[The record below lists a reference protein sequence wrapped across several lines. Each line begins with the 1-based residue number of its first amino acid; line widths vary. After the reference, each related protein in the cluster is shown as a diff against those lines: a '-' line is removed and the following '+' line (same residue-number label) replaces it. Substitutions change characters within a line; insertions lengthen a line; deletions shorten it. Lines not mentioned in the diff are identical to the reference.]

1 MKGIEEFLA
10 KFKVIPNPKDEK
22 SLILEV
28 ILSELKI
35 NNQTEKLQI
44 DENSVEIR
52 KTAIYLNIHPVF
64 KNLIFQKKA
73 YLLDKIN
80 ERFKENRFNS
90 LS

>member
-1 MKGIEEFLA
+1 MKGIAEFLS

-22 SLILEV
+22 RLILEV
-28 ILSELKI
+28 ILNELQLKEI
-35 NNQTEKLQI
+35 QI

-52 KTAIYLNIHPVF
+52 KTAIHLNIHPAF

-90 LS
+90 IS

>member
-28 ILSELKI
+28 ILSELHIK
-35 NNQTEKLQI
+35 ELQVN
-44 DENSVEIR
+44 ESSVEIK
-52 KTAIYLNIHPVF
+52 KTSIHLNIHPAF

-80 ERFKENRFNS
+80 EKFKENRFNS